1 MELKDNKMKKL
12 ILILVILIFPIAL
25 LGQGDI
31 GLNLAQDLKLATVG
45 DDKGN
50 DAFTPN
56 FIVRVDLQDNQATY
70 GYMVGGVEYEHAALK
85 GGAYNRYSLNF
96 GYTFNRFRVFNNN
109 KFELTILGNYGM
121 TIRDSQIRDVINGVV
136 INDRT
141 IKSAYAGFAG
151 STTLAY
157 PIADTGLSVVAIGQ
171 LSHRVDKNTLYGNDA
186 NYTIQGLQ
194 LDASGF
200 LGLQYSFKLKPI
212 RKF

>member
-1 MELKDNKMKKL
+1 MKNL
-12 ILILVILIFPIAL
+12 FLLLMLLPLTL
-25 LGQGDI
+25 LGQGMI
-31 GLNLAQDLKLATVG
+31 AVNLAQDAKLATFG

-50 DAFTPN
+50 NPFTTN
-56 FIVRVDLQDNQATY
+56 IILRTDLQNNQGDY
-70 GYMVGGVEYEHAALK
+70 GYLLGGLEWEHADLK
-85 GGAYNRYSLNF
+85 GGAYNRYSINF

-109 KFELTILGNYGM
+109 KFAITVLGNWGM
-121 TIRDSQIRDVINGVV
+121 TVRDSQIRDVINGVV

-141 IKSAYAGFAG
+141 IKAAYVGFAG

-157 PIADTGLSVVAIGQ
+157 PIIENLKVVAIGQ

-200 LGLQYSFKLKPI
+200 LGLQYSFKMKKI
-212 RKF
+212 RRF

>member
-1 MELKDNKMKKL
+1 MKNL
-12 ILILVILIFPIAL
+12 ILLLLLLPLTI
-25 LGQGDI
+25 LGQSNI
-31 GLNLAQDLKLATVG
+31 GINVAQDLKLATIG

-70 GYMVGGVEYEHAALK
+70 GYMVGGVEYEHATLK
-85 GGAYNRYSLNF
+85 GGAYNRYSINF
-96 GYTFNRFRVFNNN
+96 GYTFNQFKVLNNN

-121 TIRDSQIRDVINGVV
+121 TVRTLQKI
-136 INDRT
+136 DREVD
-141 IKSAYAGFAG
+141 AAFRGFAG
-151 STTLAY
+151 SMTLSY
-157 PIADTGLSVVAIGQ
+157 PIVENLRVVAIGQ

-200 LGLQYSFKLKPI
+200 VGIQYTIKLDTTK
-212 RKF
+212 RF

>member
-1 MELKDNKMKKL
+1 MKNL
-12 ILILVILIFPIAL
+12 ILLLLLLPLTI
-25 LGQGDI
+25 LGQSNI
-31 GLNLAQDLKLATVG
+31 GINVAQDLKLATIG

-85 GGAYNRYSLNF
+85 GGAYNRYSINF
-96 GYTFNRFRVFNNN
+96 GYTFNQFKVLNNN

-121 TIRDSQIRDVINGVV
+121 TVRTLQKI
-136 INDRT
+136 DREVD
-141 IKSAYAGFAG
+141 AAFRGFAG
-151 STTLAY
+151 SMTLSY
-157 PIADTGLSVVAIGQ
+157 PIVENLRVVAIGQ

-200 LGLQYSFKLKPI
+200 VGIQYTIKLDSTK
-212 RKF
+212 RF

>member
-1 MELKDNKMKKL
+1 MKKL
-12 ILILVILIFPIAL
+12 ILILVVLIFPIAL

-85 GGAYNRYSLNF
+85 GGAYNRYSINF
-96 GYTFNRFRVFNNN
+96 GYTFNQFKVLNNN

-121 TIRDSQIRDVINGVV
+121 TVRTLQQI
-136 INDRT
+136 DREVDAAFT
-141 IKSAYAGFAG
+141 GFAG
-151 STTLAY
+151 SMTLSY
-157 PIADTGLSVVAIGQ
+157 PIVENLKIVAIGQ